1 MAAVSTPALVD
12 ALRRSP
18 LLTSTQQGELVQSLQ
33 GQFPDARLLARQLLA
48 RGWLTSYQINQLF
61 QGRGSD
67 LVLGPYVLR
76 ERLGEGGTGRVFTA
90 RHQHMNRIVAV
101 KIIRPELV
109 SDAEVV
115 ARFRREVQVVSQLTH
130 PNIVHAYDAGPA
142 GNSYFL
148 VTEYVVGTDL
158 DRLVKQKGRLS
169 VEQACDYLRQ
179 ALLGLQHIH
188 EQALVHRDIK
198 PSNLLVTEAHGSQAG
213 GVLKILDLGL
223 ARLQRPVEGELTGK
237 VTGAVVT
244 LGTLDYMAP
253 EQALDFHGVDIRGDI
268 YSLGCTFYYVLT
280 GQPPFASGTVT
291 QKLMRHQQAQA
302 QPIEQLRGD
311 VPAALS
317 AALKRMMAK
326 RPDERFATPLEAF
339 QALPA
344 TAPVATL
351 VPASTSTLVSSVT
364 VPNALVLAAPAALP
378 LAAPARRSL
387 ALWPRRLVRLPRWPQ
402 RPVRRRRALALAGTA
417 LVALVFAAWLA
428 IRPWGAAADARSG
441 TATSLTEGKYV
452 FLSDLQEIKPKVHW
466 QAKFGKAGDLGSNNR
481 RIMLKGVPS
490 PKGLGMVPPERDA
503 ASVSYRLDKQF
514 RAFKVTAALNDSV
527 PACASPMRF
536 VVMGDGRTLWQSNP
550 IQKTGEQQ
558 ECEVNVSGV
567 DVLELVVT
575 CPGENGNC
583 HAVWIEPQLTR

>member
-1 MAAVSTPALVD
+1 MSAISTPALVN
-12 ALRRSP
+12 ALSRSP
-18 LLTSTQQGELVQSLQ
+18 LLTSTQQGELVQTLQ
-33 GQFPDARLLARQLLA
+33 GRFPDARLLARQLLE

-67 LVLGPYVLR
+67 LVLGPYVLL

-142 GNSYFL
+142 GSSYFL

-158 DRLVKQKGRLS
+158 DRLVKQKGRLP
-169 VEQACDYLRQ
+169 VEQACDFLRQ

-188 EQALVHRDIK
+188 EQRLVHRDIK
-198 PSNLLVTEAHGSQAG
+198 PSNLLVTEAHAAQPG

-223 ARLQRPVEGELTGK
+223 ARLQRPVDGELTGK
-237 VTGAVVT
+237 VTGAIVT

-268 YSLGCTFYYVLT
+268 YSLGCTFFFALT

-291 QKLMRHQQAQA
+291 QKLIRHQQAQPPA
-302 QPIEQLRGD
+302 LEKLRGD
-311 VPAALS
+311 VPAAV
-317 AALKRMMAK
+317 AATLKRMMAK
-326 RPDERFATPLEAF
+326 RPEDRFATPLEVI

-344 TAPVATL
+344 RAPVATL
-351 VPASTSTLVSSVT
+351 VAGSSTLVSSVT

-378 LAAPARRSL
+378 LAVPSRRPLFS
-387 ALWPRRLVRLPRWPQ
+387 PQRLQRLRLPPRL
-402 RPVRRRRALALAGTA
+402 RRGRIVAVAGGVLLAGFLLA
-417 LVALVFAAWLA
+417 WFVF
-428 IRPWGAAADARSG
+428 RPSGASADARSG
-441 TATSLTEGKYV
+441 ASAPLEGKVV
-452 FLSDLQEIKPKVHW
+452 FLSDLTEIKPKVAW
-466 QAKFGKAGDLGSNNR
+466 NVKFGKAGDLGFEGR
-481 RIMLKGVPS
+481 RIMLDGVLS
-490 PKGLGMVPPERDA
+490 PKGLGMVPPGRDA
-503 ASVSYRLDKQF
+503 ASVSYRLDKHY
-514 RAFKVTAALNDSV
+514 RLFKAMATLNDS
-527 PACASPMRF
+527 ASRAATSMRF
-536 VVMGDGRTLWQSNP
+536 VVVGDGRALWQSNP
-550 IQKTGEQQ
+550 IQKRGDQQ
-558 ECEVNVSGV
+558 ECQVDVSSI

-575 CPGENGNC
+575 CSGDNADA
-583 HAVWIEPQLTR
+583 HAAWIEPQLVR